1 MTRTE
6 TKSLTTQNK
15 INWQQLQPQLNLA
28 INPVN
33 DVVSD
38 YAHPMDL
45 QPRLMS
51 AIHQFCQQRQGSP
64 FMIIN
69 AEESYEHLSLIAET
83 VQSCLPKLSSVVGY
97 SYTISENIVSC
108 SPALSKSDNFAAKDR
123 CGFEEWI
130 NGEQLFGGLRQYQ
143 QQYTLF
149 PGLVHHLN
157 GGILL
162 LSGRTLLRQPLLWQR
177 LKQIITQKRF
187 KWLSPDE
194 KQPFALHIPDMSIN
208 LKLIIVTDYYGLA
221 EFQEMEPELIS
232 SILYAEFEQELLI
245 RDDND
250 FSIWIRH
257 LKYYTD
263 QFQLTGINENANQE
277 LLLQATRYTGDQW
290 LLPLSPSW
298 IKQLISTTSYYKQ
311 NENELSGDM
320 FREAYN
326 KKQWRE
332 NYLQTCSL
340 NEILH
345 KQINIETE
353 GQQIGIINGL
363 SVLEYP
369 GHPKTFGEVSRI
381 SCVVYMGDNEITD
394 IDRKVELAGNLH
406 SKGMMI
412 MQAFIASELATEH
425 QLPFSASLV
434 FEQSYSEIDGDSASL
449 AELCVLLSSLAQCP
463 INQNIAVTGSVDQK
477 GHIQPV
483 GGINE
488 KIEAFFDLCY
498 KRQLTGEQ
506 GVIIPYANMRHLS
519 LRQDIVNAVKQNEFH
534 IWYAHHVSDIPPI
547 LMNIEYHS
555 TEGDSLMGM
564 IKERINYV
572 LQENKHA
579 FSFLSRV
586 LNWFGHN

>member
-6 TKSLTTQNK
+6 TKSLSAQNK
-15 INWQQLQPQLNLA
+15 INWQQLQPQLNQA
-28 INPVN
+28 TYSVN
-33 DVVSD
+33 GALSES
-38 YAHPMDL
+38 AHPMDL

-51 AIHQFCQQRQGSP
+51 AVRQFCQQQQGSP

-69 AEESYEHLSLIAET
+69 AEESYEHLSLIAKI
-83 VQSCLPKLSSVVGY
+83 VQSCQPNLSSVIGCR
-97 SYTISENIVSC
+97 YTINENIVSC
-108 SPALSKSDNFAAKDR
+108 TPALSEKDNFAAKER
-123 CGFEEWI
+123 CGYEQWI
-130 NGEQLFGGLRQYQ
+130 NAEQLFGGVRQYQ

-162 LSGRTLLRQPLLWQR
+162 LSGRTLLRQPLIWLR
-177 LKQIITQKRF
+177 LKQIITENCF

-194 KQPFALHIPDMSIN
+194 KQPLALHIPDMSIN

-221 EFQEMEPELIS
+221 EFQEMEPQLIS
-232 SILYAEFEQELLI
+232 SMLYGEFEPELLI
-245 RDDND
+245 KNNND
-250 FSIWIRH
+250 FSIWLRH
-257 LKYYTD
+257 LTYYTD
-263 QFQLTGINENANQE
+263 QYQLPKISENANRE

-298 IKQLISTTSYYKQ
+298 IKQLISTAFYYKK
-311 NENELSGDM
+311 NEKELSSEM
-320 FREAYN
+320 FRQAYTE
-326 KKQWRE
+326 KQWRE

-340 NEILH
+340 NEILN

-353 GQQIGIINGL
+353 GQQIGVINGL

-369 GHPKTFGEVSRI
+369 GHPKSFGEVSRI

-394 IDRKVELAGNLH
+394 IDRKAELAGNIH
-406 SKGMMI
+406 TKGMMI

-449 AELCVLLSSLAQCP
+449 AELCALMSALAQCP

-477 GHIQPV
+477 GYIQPV
-483 GGINE
+483 GGVNE
-488 KIEAFFDLCY
+488 KIEAFFDLCHH
-498 KRQLTGEQ
+498 RQLTGEQ

-519 LRQDIVNAVKQNEFH
+519 LRQDIVNAVKQNKFT
-534 IWYAHHVSDIPPI
+534 IWCARHVADIPPI
-547 LMNIEYHS
+547 LMNIEYRS
-555 TEGDSLMGM
+555 TEGDSLMLM

-572 LQENKHA
+572 LQENKHTN
-579 FSFLSRV
+579 SFLSRL
-586 LNWFGHN
+586 LNWFVRN